1 MEIYKNNLEYAKKNG
16 EREQYLKNLELCD
29 KCGAFIRHSIA
40 VNFNFT
46 TKYLDVKTI
55 TAEVTEKYGFER
67 TMLMLA
73 LRVDSLKND
82 GRVDIANKEWAKK
95 FLVNYPN
102 AEELRK
108 IADRVFEN
116 AHPALLDSVAEEVRF
131 TFMEMNRSKER
142 EVEGYRIIQT
152 VKTPYAEFLL
162 GQNKNMPGYY
172 ATWYNGNHDGG
183 LSTIQGHYFTSNDS
197 QSNLLSAYHDLYSRA
212 LSDVNQHTHFEEPA
226 PKIGSIIRTVNGQNM
241 QFELTDEE
249 RNGVWNMVEQQN
261 VESHFKELLSERG
274 VLPDWSGMESIIT
287 GMAEKYRDDF
297 GYGYDEDMQGYID
310 DHEDEIKKITDKY
323 LYGDIY
329 VDKGNISDFTG
340 RIMIVRPEHIN
351 SRDVIPENQ
360 LFLAQ
365 EGPGC
370 NPDDYGS
377 EINGI
382 FLYERKEASLT
393 NDCFLGAMREEHIP
407 EWANEAREDI
417 TEESSD
423 EEADDE
429 YEPEM

>member
-16 EREQYLKNLELCD
+16 EREQYLQNLELCD

-162 GQNKNMPGYY
+162 GQNKNMPSYY

-212 LSDVNQHTHFEEPA
+212 LSDVNQHTRFEEPA

-287 GMAEKYRDDF
+287 DMAEKYRDDF

-310 DHEDEIKKITDKY
+310 DHEDEIKEITDKN

-329 VDKGNISDFTG
+329 VEKGNISDFTG

-417 TEESSD
+417 SEESSD

>member
-16 EREQYLKNLELCD
+16 EREQYLQNLELCD

-116 AHPALLDSVAEEVRF
+116 AHPALLNSVAEEVRF

-152 VKTPYAEFLL
+152 VKTHYAEFLL
-162 GQNKNMPGYY
+162 GQNKNMPSYY

-197 QSNLLSAYHDLYSRA
+197 QSNLLSAYHDLYSRS
-212 LSDVNQHTHFEEPA
+212 LSDVNQHTHFEEPT
-226 PKIGSIIRTVNGQNM
+226 PKIGSIIRTVNGQDM

-249 RNGVWNMVEQQN
+249 CNGIWNMVEQQN
-261 VESHFKELLSERG
+261 VEGRFKELLSERG

-287 GMAEKYRDDF
+287 DMAEKYRDDF
-297 GYGYDEDMQGYID
+297 GYDYNEDMQGYID
-310 DHEDEIKKITDKY
+310 DHEDEIKEITDKY

-329 VDKGNISDFTG
+329 VDKGNVSDFTG

-417 TEESSD
+417 SEESSD

>member
-16 EREQYLKNLELCD
+16 EREQYLQSLELCD

-95 FLVNYPN
+95 YLVNYPN
-102 AEELRK
+102 AEELRR
-108 IADRVFEN
+108 IADRTLES
-116 AHPALLDSVAEEVRF
+116 AHPVLLDNVAEEVRF
-131 TFMEMNRSKER
+131 NFMEMNRSKER

-162 GQNKNMPGYY
+162 
-172 ATWYNGNHDGG
+172 
-183 LSTIQGHYFTSNDS
+183 S

-212 LSDVNQHTHFEEPA
+212 LSDVNHHTRFEEPA

-287 GMAEKYRDDF
+287 DMAEKYRDDF

-310 DHEDEIKKITDKY
+310 DHEDEIKEITDKY

-370 NPDDYGS
+370 NPEDYGS

-382 FLYERKEASLT
+382 FLYEREEASLT

-417 TEESSD
+417 AEESSD
-423 EEADDE
+423 EEADEE

>member
-16 EREQYLKNLELCD
+16 EREQYLQSLELCD

-46 TKYLDVKTI
+46 TKFLDVKTI

-95 FLVNYPN
+95 ILVNYPN

-142 EVEGYRIIQT
+142 EVEGYRIIQM

-162 GQNKNMPGYY
+162 GQNKNMPSYY

-212 LSDVNQHTHFEEPA
+212 LSDVNQHTRFEEPA

-261 VESHFKELLSERG
+261 VEGRFKELLSERG

-287 GMAEKYRDDF
+287 DMAEKYRDDF

-310 DHEDEIKKITDKY
+310 DHEDEIKEITDKY

-417 TEESSD
+417 SEESSD

>member
-16 EREQYLKNLELCD
+16 EREQYLQNLELCD

-226 PKIGSIIRTVNGQNM
+226 PKIGSIIRTVNDQNM

>member
-16 EREQYLKNLELCD
+16 EREQYLQNLELCD

-95 FLVNYPN
+95 ILVNYPN

-142 EVEGYRIIQT
+142 EVESYRIIQT

-162 GQNKNMPGYY
+162 GQNKNMPSYY
-172 ATWYNGNHDGG
+172 ATWYNGK
-183 LSTIQGHYFTSNDS
+183 
-197 QSNLLSAYHDLYSRA
+197 
-212 LSDVNQHTHFEEPA
+212 P
-226 PKIGSIIRTVNGQNM
+226 
-241 QFELTDEE
+241 
-249 RNGVWNMVEQQN
+249 
-261 VESHFKELLSERG
+261 
-274 VLPDWSGMESIIT
+274 
-287 GMAEKYRDDF
+287 
-297 GYGYDEDMQGYID
+297 
-310 DHEDEIKKITDKY
+310 
-323 LYGDIY
+323 
-329 VDKGNISDFTG
+329 
-340 RIMIVRPEHIN
+340 
-351 SRDVIPENQ
+351 
-360 LFLAQ
+360 
-365 EGPGC
+365 
-370 NPDDYGS
+370 
-377 EINGI
+377 
-382 FLYERKEASLT
+382 RKETFLPSMRLQIFTAEMCVRAMLMNPIVKPWT
-393 NDCFLGAMREEHIP
+393 NSCRLNREPGKKHMFTIG
-407 EWANEAREDI
+407 
-417 TEESSD
+417 
-423 EEADDE
+423 
-429 YEPEM
+429 

>member
-16 EREQYLKNLELCD
+16 EREQYLQNLELCD

-287 GMAEKYRDDF
+287 GMAEKYRDDL

>member
-1 MEIYKNNLEYAKKNG
+1 
-16 EREQYLKNLELCD
+16 
-29 KCGAFIRHSIA
+29 
-40 VNFNFT
+40 
-46 TKYLDVKTI
+46 
-55 TAEVTEKYGFER
+55 
-67 TMLMLA
+67 MLMLA

-82 GRVDIANKEWAKK
+82 GRVDIANKEWAQK

-102 AEELRK
+102 AEELRR
-108 IADRVFEN
+108 IADRVMEN
-116 AHPALLDSVAEEVRF
+116 SHPALLDSVAEEVRF

-162 GQNKNMPGYY
+162 GQNKNMPSYY

-183 LSTIQGHYFTSNDS
+183 LSTIHGHYFTSNDS

-212 LSDVNQHTHFEEPA
+212 LSDVNQHTHFEEPT

-241 QFELTDEE
+241 QFELNDEE

-261 VESHFKELLSERG
+261 VEGRFKELLSERG
-274 VLPDWSGMESIIT
+274 VLPDWSCMESIIT
-287 GMAEKYRDDF
+287 DMAEKYRDDF

-310 DHEDEIKKITDKY
+310 DHEDEIKEITDKY

-340 RIMIVRPEHIN
+340 RILIVRPEHIN

-417 TEESSD
+417 SEESSD

>member
-16 EREQYLKNLELCD
+16 EREQYLQNLELCD

-82 GRVDIANKEWAKK
+82 GRGDIANKEWAKK

-102 AEELRK
+102 AEELRT

>member
-16 EREQYLKNLELCD
+16 EREQYLQNLELCD

-95 FLVNYPN
+95 LLVNYPN

>member
-16 EREQYLKNLELCD
+16 EREQYLQNLELCD

-95 FLVNYPN
+95 YLVNYPN
-102 AEELRK
+102 AEELRR

-162 GQNKNMPGYY
+162 GQNKNMPSYY

-212 LSDVNQHTHFEEPA
+212 LSDVNQHTHFEEPT

-249 RNGVWNMVEQQN
+249 CNGIWNMVEQQN
-261 VESHFKELLSERG
+261 VEGRFKELLSERG

-287 GMAEKYRDDF
+287 DMAEKYRDDF

-310 DHEDEIKKITDKY
+310 DHEDEIKEITDKY

-382 FLYERKEASLT
+382 FLYERKEAFLT

-417 TEESSD
+417 AGESSD

>member
-310 DHEDEIKKITDKY
+310 DHEDEIKKITESGLKSIDNTAITHSSVGNFTYNPKT
-323 LYGDIY
+323 GA
-329 VDKGNISDFTG
+329 VSKMKGGGHGQANIEFLEANGLEYNIVKVYDNGVRVGVIRTNG
-340 RIMIVRPEHIN
+340 RISTI
-351 SRDVIPENQ
+351 
-360 LFLAQ
+360 F
-365 EGPGC
+365 
-370 NPDDYGS
+370 PDA
-377 EINGI
+377 
-382 FLYERKEASLT
+382 ASQ
-393 NDCFLGAMREEHIP
+393 P
-407 EWANEAREDI
+407 
-417 TEESSD
+417 
-423 EEADDE
+423 
-429 YEPEM
+429 

>member
-16 EREQYLKNLELCD
+16 EREQYLQNLELCD

-95 FLVNYPN
+95 LLVNYPN

-142 EVEGYRIIQT
+142 EVEGYRIIQM

-162 GQNKNMPGYY
+162 GQNKNMPSYY

-212 LSDVNQHTHFEEPA
+212 LSDVNQHTRFEEPA

-287 GMAEKYRDDF
+287 DMAEKYRDDF

-310 DHEDEIKKITDKY
+310 DHEDEIKEITDKY

-329 VDKGNISDFTG
+329 VEKGNISDFTG

-370 NPDDYGS
+370 NPADYGS

-382 FLYERKEASLT
+382 FLYEREKASLT

>member
-16 EREQYLKNLELCD
+16 EREQYLQNLELCD

-226 PKIGSIIRTVNGQNM
+226 PKIGSIIRTVNDQNM
-241 QFELTDEE
+241 QVELTDEE

>member
-142 EVEGYRIIQT
+142 EVEGYRIIQM

-162 GQNKNMPGYY
+162 GQNKNMPSYY

-212 LSDVNQHTHFEEPA
+212 LSDVNQHTRFEEPA

-261 VESHFKELLSERG
+261 VEGRFKELLSERG

-287 GMAEKYRDDF
+287 DMAEKYRDDF
-297 GYGYDEDMQGYID
+297 GYDYNEDMQGYID
-310 DHEDEIKKITDKY
+310 DHEDEIKEITDKY

-329 VDKGNISDFTG
+329 VDKGNVSDFTG

-370 NPDDYGS
+370 NPEDYGS

>member
-142 EVEGYRIIQT
+142 EVEGYRIIQM

-162 GQNKNMPGYY
+162 GQNKNMPSYY

-212 LSDVNQHTHFEEPA
+212 LSDVNQHTRFEEPA

-287 GMAEKYRDDF
+287 DMAEKYRDDF

-310 DHEDEIKKITDKY
+310 DHEDEIKEITDKY

-370 NPDDYGS
+370 NPEDYGS

>member
-16 EREQYLKNLELCD
+16 EREQYLQNLELCD

-95 FLVNYPN
+95 LLVNYPN

-131 TFMEMNRSKER
+131 TFMKMNRSKER

-162 GQNKNMPGYY
+162 GQNKNMPSYY

-212 LSDVNQHTHFEEPA
+212 LSDVNQHTHFEEPT

>member
-16 EREQYLKNLELCD
+16 EREQYLQNLELCD

-95 FLVNYPN
+95 LLVNYPN

-131 TFMEMNRSKER
+131 TFMKMNRSKER

-162 GQNKNMPGYY
+162 GQNKNMPSYY

-212 LSDVNQHTHFEEPA
+212 LSDVNQHTHFEEPT

-287 GMAEKYRDDF
+287 DMAEKYRDDF

-310 DHEDEIKKITDKY
+310 DHEDEIKEITDKY

-370 NPDDYGS
+370 NPEDYGS

-382 FLYERKEASLT
+382 FLYEREEASLT

-407 EWANEAREDI
+407 EWANEDREDI
-417 TEESSD
+417 AEESSNED
-423 EEADDE
+423 ADDE

>member
-95 FLVNYPN
+95 LLVNYPN

-131 TFMEMNRSKER
+131 TFMKMNRSKER

-162 GQNKNMPGYY
+162 
-172 ATWYNGNHDGG
+172 
-183 LSTIQGHYFTSNDS
+183 S

-212 LSDVNQHTHFEEPA
+212 LSDVNHHTRFEEPA

-287 GMAEKYRDDF
+287 DMAEKYRDDF

-310 DHEDEIKKITDKY
+310 DHEDEIKEITDKY

-370 NPDDYGS
+370 NPEDYGS

-382 FLYERKEASLT
+382 FLYEREEASLT

-417 TEESSD
+417 AEESSD

>member
-1 MEIYKNNLEYAKKNG
+1 MEIYKNNLEYDKKNG
-16 EREQYLKNLELCD
+16 EREQYLQNLELCD

-95 FLVNYPN
+95 ILVNYPN

-142 EVEGYRIIQT
+142 EVEGYRIIQM

-162 GQNKNMPGYY
+162 GQNKNMPSYY

-212 LSDVNQHTHFEEPA
+212 LSDVNQHTRFEEPA

-261 VESHFKELLSERG
+261 VEGRFKELLSERG

-287 GMAEKYRDDF
+287 DMAEKYRDDF

-310 DHEDEIKKITDKY
+310 DHEDEIKEITDKY

-417 TEESSD
+417 SEESSD

>member
-1 MEIYKNNLEYAKKNG
+1 MEIYKNNLEYAEKNG
-16 EREQYLKNLELCD
+16 ERLQYLQSLELCD

-162 GQNKNMPGYY
+162 GQNKNMPSYY

-212 LSDVNQHTHFEEPA
+212 LSDVNQHTRFEEPA

-287 GMAEKYRDDF
+287 DMAEKYRDDF

-310 DHEDEIKKITDKY
+310 DHEDEIKEITDKY

-329 VDKGNISDFTG
+329 VEKGNISDFTG

-370 NPDDYGS
+370 NPADYGS

-382 FLYERKEASLT
+382 FLYEREEASLT

>member
-16 EREQYLKNLELCD
+16 EREQYLQNLELCD

-116 AHPALLDSVAEEVRF
+116 AHPALLNSVAEEVRF

-162 GQNKNMPGYY
+162 GQNKNMPSYY

-197 QSNLLSAYHDLYSRA
+197 QSNLLSAYHDLYSRS
-212 LSDVNQHTHFEEPA
+212 LSDVNQHTHFEEPT
-226 PKIGSIIRTVNGQNM
+226 PKIGSIIRTVNGQDM

-249 RNGVWNMVEQQN
+249 CNGIWNMVEQQN
-261 VESHFKELLSERG
+261 VEGRFKELLSERG

-287 GMAEKYRDDF
+287 DMAEKYRDDF
-297 GYGYDEDMQGYID
+297 GYDYNEDMQGYID
-310 DHEDEIKKITDKY
+310 DHEDEIKEITDKY

>member
-1 MEIYKNNLEYAKKNG
+1 MEIYKNNLEYAEKNG
-16 EREQYLKNLELCD
+16 ERLQYLQSLELCD

-95 FLVNYPN
+95 ILVNYPN

-131 TFMEMNRSKER
+131 TFMKMNRSKER

-162 GQNKNMPGYY
+162 GQNKNMPSYY

-287 GMAEKYRDDF
+287 DMAEKYRDDF

-310 DHEDEIKKITDKY
+310 DHEDEIKEITDKY

-370 NPDDYGS
+370 NPEDYGS
-377 EINGI
+377 EIKGI
-382 FLYERKEASLT
+382 FLYEREEASLT

-417 TEESSD
+417 AEESSNED
-423 EEADDE
+423 ADDE

>member
-16 EREQYLKNLELCD
+16 EREQYLQNLELCD

-95 FLVNYPN
+95 LLVNYPN

-142 EVEGYRIIQT
+142 EVEGYRIIQM

-162 GQNKNMPGYY
+162 GQNKNMPSYY

-212 LSDVNQHTHFEEPA
+212 LSDVNQHTRFEEPA

-287 GMAEKYRDDF
+287 DMAEKYRDDF

-310 DHEDEIKKITDKY
+310 DHEDEIKEITDKY

-329 VDKGNISDFTG
+329 VEKGNISDFTG

-370 NPDDYGS
+370 NPADYGS

-382 FLYERKEASLT
+382 FLYEREEASLT

>member
-16 EREQYLKNLELCD
+16 EREQYLQNLELCD

-310 DHEDEIKKITDKY
+310 DHEDEIKEITDKY

-351 SRDVIPENQ
+351 SRDVIPENR

-370 NPDDYGS
+370 NPEDYGS

-382 FLYERKEASLT
+382 FLYEREEASLT

>member
-95 FLVNYPN
+95 LLVNYPN

-142 EVEGYRIIQT
+142 EVEGYRIIQM

-162 GQNKNMPGYY
+162 GQNKNMPSYY

-212 LSDVNQHTHFEEPA
+212 LSDVNQHTRFEEPA

-287 GMAEKYRDDF
+287 DMAEKYRDDF

-310 DHEDEIKKITDKY
+310 DHEDEIKEITDKY

-329 VDKGNISDFTG
+329 VEKGNISDFTG

-370 NPDDYGS
+370 NPADYGS

-382 FLYERKEASLT
+382 FLYEREEASLT

>member
-16 EREQYLKNLELCD
+16 EREQYLQSLELCD

>member
-16 EREQYLKNLELCD
+16 EREQYLQNLELCD

-95 FLVNYPN
+95 YLVNYPN
-102 AEELRK
+102 AEELRR
-108 IADRVFEN
+108 IADRTLES
-116 AHPALLDSVAEEVRF
+116 AHPVLLDNVAEEVRF

-162 GQNKNMPGYY
+162 GQNKNMPSYY

-212 LSDVNQHTHFEEPA
+212 LSDVNQHTRFEEPT

-261 VESHFKELLSERG
+261 VEGRFKELLSERG

-287 GMAEKYRDDF
+287 DMAEKYRDDF
-297 GYGYDEDMQGYID
+297 GYDYNEDMQEYID
-310 DHEDEIKKITDKY
+310 DHEDEIKEITDKY

-329 VDKGNISDFTG
+329 VDKGNVSDFTG

-370 NPDDYGS
+370 NPEDYGS

-382 FLYERKEASLT
+382 FLYEREEASLT

-407 EWANEAREDI
+407 EWANEACEDI
-417 TEESSD
+417 AEESSD

>member
-16 EREQYLKNLELCD
+16 EREQYLQNLELCD

-82 GRVDIANKEWAKK
+82 GRVDIANKEWAQK

-162 GQNKNMPGYY
+162 GQNKNMPSYY

-212 LSDVNQHTHFEEPA
+212 LSDVNQHTRFEEPT

-287 GMAEKYRDDF
+287 DMAEKYRDDF

-310 DHEDEIKKITDKY
+310 DHEDEIKEITDKY

-417 TEESSD
+417 SEESSD

>member
-16 EREQYLKNLELCD
+16 EREQYLQSLELCD

-287 GMAEKYRDDF
+287 DMAEKYRDDF

-310 DHEDEIKKITDKY
+310 DHEDEIKEITDKY

-370 NPDDYGS
+370 NPEDYGS

-382 FLYERKEASLT
+382 FLYEREEASLT

>member
-16 EREQYLKNLELCD
+16 EREQYLQSLELCD

-274 VLPDWSGMESIIT
+274 VLPDWSGMEIIIT

>member
-16 EREQYLKNLELCD
+16 EREQYLQSLELCD

-162 GQNKNMPGYY
+162 GQNKNMPSYY

-212 LSDVNQHTHFEEPA
+212 LSDVNQHTRFEEPA

-261 VESHFKELLSERG
+261 VEGRFKELLSERG

-287 GMAEKYRDDF
+287 
-297 GYGYDEDMQGYID
+297 
-310 DHEDEIKKITDKY
+310 
-323 LYGDIY
+323 DI
-329 VDKGNISDFTG
+329 
-340 RIMIVRPEHIN
+340 RPEHIN

-370 NPDDYGS
+370 NPEDYGS

-382 FLYERKEASLT
+382 FLYEREEASLT
-393 NDCFLGAMREEHIP
+393 NDCFLGAMHEEHIP

-417 TEESSD
+417 AEESSN

>member
-16 EREQYLKNLELCD
+16 EREQYLQNLELCD

-82 GRVDIANKEWAKK
+82 GRVDIANKEWAKQL
-95 FLVNYPN
+95 LVNYPN

-131 TFMEMNRSKER
+131 TFMKMNRSKER

-162 GQNKNMPGYY
+162 GQNKNMPSYY

-183 LSTIQGHYFTSNDS
+183 ISTVWGHYFTSNDS

-212 LSDVNQHTHFEEPA
+212 LSDVNQHTHFEEPT

-287 GMAEKYRDDF
+287 DMAEKYRDDF

-310 DHEDEIKKITDKY
+310 DHEDEIKEITDKY

-370 NPDDYGS
+370 NPADYGS

-382 FLYERKEASLT
+382 FLYEREEASLT

>member
-1 MEIYKNNLEYAKKNG
+1 
-16 EREQYLKNLELCD
+16 
-29 KCGAFIRHSIA
+29 
-40 VNFNFT
+40 
-46 TKYLDVKTI
+46 
-55 TAEVTEKYGFER
+55 
-67 TMLMLA
+67 MLMLA

-212 LSDVNQHTHFEEPA
+212 LSDVNHHTRFEEPA

-310 DHEDEIKKITDKY
+310 DHEDEIKEITDKY

-370 NPDDYGS
+370 NPEDYGS

-382 FLYERKEASLT
+382 FLYEREEASLT

-417 TEESSD
+417 AEESSNED
-423 EEADDE
+423 ADDE

>member
-16 EREQYLKNLELCD
+16 EREQYLQNLELCD

-95 FLVNYPN
+95 LLVNYPN

-142 EVEGYRIIQT
+142 EVEGYRIIQM

-162 GQNKNMPGYY
+162 GQNKNMPSYY
-172 ATWYNGNHDGG
+172 ATWYNGNHDAG

-212 LSDVNQHTHFEEPA
+212 LSDVNQHTRFEEPA

-287 GMAEKYRDDF
+287 DMAEKYRDDF

-310 DHEDEIKKITDKY
+310 DHEDEIKEITDKY

-329 VDKGNISDFTG
+329 VEKGNISDFTG

-370 NPDDYGS
+370 NPADYGS

-382 FLYERKEASLT
+382 FLYEREEASLT

>member
-16 EREQYLKNLELCD
+16 EREQYLQSLELCD

-95 FLVNYPN
+95 LLVNYPN

-142 EVEGYRIIQT
+142 EVEGYRIIQM

-162 GQNKNMPGYY
+162 GQNKNMPSYY

-212 LSDVNQHTHFEEPA
+212 LSDVNQHTRFEEPA

-287 GMAEKYRDDF
+287 DMAEKYRDDF

-310 DHEDEIKKITDKY
+310 DHEDEIKEITDKY

-329 VDKGNISDFTG
+329 VEKGNISDFTG

-370 NPDDYGS
+370 NPADYGS

-382 FLYERKEASLT
+382 FLYEREEASLT